1 MHKRK
6 LITIHGKVQGVGFRY
21 AARIMAQYMDIKGF
35 VKNKPD
41 GTVFIDAEGEEERL
55 REFITWCHKGP
66 DHAKVSEVIEMEIQ
80 IQHYKSF
87 EVNF

>member
-21 AARIMAQYMDIKGF
+21 AARIMAQYMDIKGL

-41 GTVFIDAEGEEERL
+41 GTVFIDGEGEEERL
-55 REFITWCHKGP
+55 REFIDWCHKGP
-66 DHAKVSEVIEMEIQ
+66 DHAKVAEVVEMEIQ
-80 IQHYKSF
+80 LQHYKSF
-87 EVNF
+87 EVSF